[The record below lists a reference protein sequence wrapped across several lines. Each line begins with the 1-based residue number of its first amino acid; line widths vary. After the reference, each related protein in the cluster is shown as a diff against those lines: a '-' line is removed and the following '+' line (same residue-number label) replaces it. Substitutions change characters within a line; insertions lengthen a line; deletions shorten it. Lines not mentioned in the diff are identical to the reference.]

1 MASGNARTAR
11 GGQRVS
17 ELYIGKHF
25 DPHGMLGELYRH
37 KLSDLITHT
46 FICGGSGSGKTVMGK
61 AIIEE
66 AALKG
71 IPSII
76 VDLKGDLSSL
86 ALAFG
91 ELAAPAI
98 APWIE
103 VEDKSTLGRAAL
115 AEANSFRKRLW
126 DWGLAETN
134 VREFANLVAVE
145 IFTPRSEL
153 GRRVSIPLISSP
165 PPDINMLFEED
176 PDTASVMVTSM
187 AEALVRRVI
196 PTGQRDRETDFV
208 TALIEHAWRTGIDL
222 TGEAGLGQLV
232 SMILEPPFATIGV
245 LGIDDHIPEN
255 RRQKLAQAVNGQLV
269 GAAANWVRGEEM
281 SIDKLAGT
289 NRVDGKTQ
297 ISVINLSHI
306 PDFEDQSF
314 VVAQIAFAIN
324 AWMRKQ
330 GSAPGGNR
338 PRLLFFLDEIG
349 GGGGKTA
356 FYPTYPYIST
366 CKPALNIL
374 VKQGR
379 AFGVGC
385 ILATQNPGDIDY
397 KGLSNCA
404 TWIVGKLQT
413 KRDRDKV
420 REGLTDAEFSPSDLA
435 KKIARPKTG
444 EFMLMNKEGDV
455 HFIKERWLLTYHCT
469 LSPEQLRRYKAK
481 VLAPYEGSL
490 NTDIAFDDFEVT
502 ATSNEQEEILSL
514 WNDTKDAIGK
524 ACNLL
529 EKILNLDTASEKAR
543 LWISILRDPDGF
555 NRRLQDAQSQ
565 LAEYAKVA
573 SLPEDTITQE
583 PSGLMK
589 LLSEKK
595 SASQGPS
602 FNDSRAM
609 PSPSSAKPLGDS
621 VLVEDDGSVIYKGRK
636 FQLYRRYAGKSVTF
650 IEQNGE
656 LLFTIEGKVLS
667 KKYIL

>member
-1 MASGNARTAR
+1 MPGAPY
-11 GGQRVS
+11 
-17 ELYIGKHF
+17 L
-25 DPHGMLGELYRH
+25 H

-66 AALKG
+66 AALNEV
-71 IPSII
+71 PSII

-86 ALAFG
+86 ALVFG
-91 ELAAPAI
+91 ELAAPAV

-115 AEANSFRKRLW
+115 AEANTLRKRLW

-134 VREFANLVAVE
+134 VREFSNQVAVE

-165 PPDINMLFEED
+165 PPDINKLFDDD
-176 PDTASVMVTSM
+176 PDTASVMVTSI

-196 PTGQRDRETDFV
+196 PSGQRDRETDFV
-208 TALIEHAWRTGIDL
+208 TALIEHAWRTGVDL
-222 TGEAGLGQLV
+222 AGEAGLGQLV
-232 SMILEPPFATIGV
+232 SMILEPPFETIGV
-245 LGIDDHIPEN
+245 LSIGDHIPES

-281 SIDKLAGT
+281 SIDKLVGS

-306 PDFEDQSF
+306 TDFEDQSF

-356 FYPTYPYIST
+356 FYPTYPYTST

-435 KKIARPKTG
+435 KKLARPKTG
-444 EFMLMNKEGDV
+444 EFMLLNKEGDV

-481 VLAPYEGSL
+481 GLAPYEGAL
-490 NTDIAFDDFEVT
+490 NTDIFEEATKFD
-502 ATSNEQEEILSL
+502 EQEEVQSL
-514 WNDTKDAIGK
+514 WNDAKDTIGQ

-529 EKILNLDTASEKAR
+529 EKILNHEIDSEKAR
-543 LWISILRDPDGF
+543 LWLSILRDPDGF
-555 NRRLQDAQSQ
+555 NRRLMEAQRQ
-565 LAEYAKVA
+565 LAEYAEAVFPKSTKA
-573 SLPEDTITQE
+573 PE
-583 PSGLMK
+583 PSGLLT
-589 LLSEKK
+589 LLSEMK
-595 SASQGPS
+595 SASQSPS
-602 FNDSRAM
+602 FNDTRTVPRPASA
-609 PSPSSAKPLGDS
+609 PSAGDS
-621 VLVEDDGSVIYKGRK
+621 VLVEDDGSVTYKGRRYS
-636 FQLYRRYAGKSVTF
+636 LYRRYAGKSVTF
-650 IEQNGE
+650 FEEDGE
-656 LLFTIEGKVLS
+656 LKFAIEGKVLS
-667 KKYIL
+667 KTFRLV

>member
-1 MASGNARTAR
+1 M
-11 GGQRVS
+11 S
-17 ELYIGKHF
+17 ELYIGKHL
-25 DPHGMLGELYRH
+25 DPNGMPAELYRH

-91 ELAAPAI
+91 ELAAPAV

-115 AEANSFRKRLW
+115 AEANTFRKRLW

-134 VREFANLVAVE
+134 VREFSNQVAVE

-165 PPDINMLFEED
+165 PPDINKLFEED

-222 TGEAGLGQLV
+222 TGETGLGQLV
-232 SMILEPPFATIGV
+232 AMIQEPPFTTIGV
-245 LGIDDHIPEN
+245 LEIDEHITEN

-281 SIDKLAGT
+281 SIDKLVGA

-297 ISVINLSHI
+297 VSVINLSHI
-306 PDFEDQSF
+306 SDFEDQSF

-356 FYPTYPYIST
+356 FYPTYPYTST

-435 KKIARPKTG
+435 KKLARPKTG
-444 EFMLMNKEGDV
+444 EFMLLNKEGDV

-469 LSPEQLRRYKAK
+469 LSPDQLRRYKSK
-481 VLAPYEGSL
+481 GLAPYEGLL
-490 NTDIAFDDFEVT
+490 NTDIAFEHFEVT
-502 ATSNEQEEILSL
+502 SQPNEQEEIQSL
-514 WNDTKDAIGK
+514 WNDAKDAIGQ
-524 ACNLL
+524 ACSLL
-529 EKILNLDTASEKAR
+529 EKILDYDSTSEKAR
-543 LWISILRDPDGF
+543 LWVSILRDPDGF
-555 NRRLQDAQSQ
+555 NRRLQEAQRQ
-565 LAEYAKVA
+565 LALYADTA
-573 SLPEDTITQE
+573 SVPNGNKAQE
-583 PSGLMK
+583 SSGLMA
-589 LLSEKK
+589 LLSEKR
-595 SASQGPS
+595 STSQGAM
-602 FNDSRAM
+602 FNESRTISRAI
-609 PSPSSAKPLGDS
+609 PSTPPGDS
-621 VLVEDDGSVIYKGRK
+621 VLVEDDGSVTFKGRK
-636 FQLYRRYAGKSVTF
+636 FQLYRRYAGQSVAF
-650 IEQNGE
+650 IEADGE
-656 LLFTIEGKVLS
+656 LKFSIEGKVLS
-667 KKYIL
+667 KCFKL

>member
-1 MASGNARTAR
+1 M
-11 GGQRVS
+11 S
-17 ELYIGKHF
+17 ELYIGKHL
-25 DPHGMLGELYRH
+25 DPNGMPGEQYH
-37 KLSDLITHT
+37 HNLSDLITHT

-66 AALKG
+66 AGLKG
-71 IPSII
+71 VPSII

-86 ALAFG
+86 TLAFG
-91 ELAAPAI
+91 ELVAPAI

-103 VEDKSTLGRAAL
+103 VEDKSTLGRASL
-115 AEANSFRKRLW
+115 AEANTFRKRLW

-134 VREFANLVAVE
+134 VREFSNLVAVE

-153 GRRVSIPLISSP
+153 GRRVSIPLIPSP
-165 PPDINMLFEED
+165 PPDINKLFAED

-196 PTGQRDRETDFV
+196 PSGQRDRETDFI
-208 TALIEHAWRTGIDL
+208 TALIEHAWRNEVDL

-269 GAAANWVRGEEM
+269 GSAANWVRGEEM
-281 SIDKLAGT
+281 SIDKLVGA

-297 ISVINLSHI
+297 ISVISLAHI
-306 PDFEDQSF
+306 TDFEDQSF

-356 FYPTYPYIST
+356 FYPTYPYTST

-413 KRDRDKV
+413 KRDREKV

-435 KKIARPKTG
+435 KKLARPKTG
-444 EFMLMNKEGDV
+444 EFMLLNKEGDV

-469 LSPEQLRRYKAK
+469 MSPEQLRRYKAK
-481 VLAPYEGSL
+481 GLATYEGSL
-490 NTDIAFDDFEVT
+490 NTDIAIEEFEETVK
-502 ATSNEQEEILSL
+502 SDEQDEIQSL
-514 WNDTKDAIGK
+514 WNDAKDAIGQ

-529 EKILNLDTASEKAR
+529 AKILDYDNNSEKAL

-555 NRRLQDAQSQ
+555 NRRLQDAQRQ
-565 LAEYAKVA
+565 LAEYAEA
-573 SLPEDTITQE
+573 DPIPTSSTSQE
-583 PSGLMK
+583 PSKLMS

-595 SASQGPS
+595 NASQDSS
-602 FNDSRAM
+602 FNDTRAVKSLA
-609 PSPSSAKPLGDS
+609 PTPTPGDS
-621 VLVEDDGSVIYKGRK
+621 VLVGDDGSVTYKGRT
-636 FQLYRRYAGKSVTF
+636 FQLYRRYAGKSVAF
-650 IEQNGE
+650 IEEGGE
-656 LLFTIEGKVLS
+656 LRFSIEGKVLS
-667 KKYIL
+667 KSFKL

>member
-1 MASGNARTAR
+1 M
-11 GGQRVS
+11 S
-17 ELYIGKHF
+17 ELYIGKHL
-25 DPHGMLGELYRH
+25 DPNGMPGELYRH

-66 AALKG
+66 SALKG
-71 IPSII
+71 VPAII

-91 ELAAPAI
+91 ELTAPVI
-98 APWIE
+98 APWVE

-115 AEANSFRKRLW
+115 AEANTFRKRLW
-126 DWGLAETN
+126 DWGLAEAN
-134 VREFANLVAVE
+134 IRDFANQVAVE

-165 PPDINMLFEED
+165 PPDINELFDED

-208 TALIEHAWRTGIDL
+208 TALIEHAWRTGVDL
-222 TGEAGLGQLV
+222 TGEAGLGHLV

-281 SIDKLAGT
+281 SIDKLVGA

-297 ISVINLSHI
+297 ISMINLAHI
-306 PDFEDQSF
+306 TDFEDQSF
-314 VVAQIAFAIN
+314 VVAQVAFAIN

-356 FYPTYPYIST
+356 FYPTYPYTST

-397 KGLSNCA
+397 KGLSNCS

-420 REGLTDAEFSPSDLA
+420 REGLTDAEFSSSDLTR
-435 KKIARPKTG
+435 KLARPKTG
-444 EFMLMNKEGDV
+444 EFMMLNKEGDI

-481 VLAPYEGSL
+481 GLSPYEGSL
-490 NTDIAFDDFEVT
+490 TTGIAVPDFENAVP
-502 ATSNEQEEILSL
+502 SDEQEKIQSL
-514 WNDTKDAIGK
+514 WNDAKDAIGQ

-529 EKILNLDTASEKAR
+529 EKILEHDGSAEKAR
-543 LWISILRDPDGF
+543 VWISILRDPDGF
-555 NRRLQDAQSQ
+555 NRHLQEAQRQ
-565 LAEYAKVA
+565 LTESNNPSAATGRGKT
-573 SLPEDTITQE
+573 PE
-583 PSGLMK
+583 PSGLIS

-595 SASQGPS
+595 HAVHGTSFNTDQSQASQPTPAPS
-602 FNDSRAM
+602 
-609 PSPSSAKPLGDS
+609 GDS
-621 VLVEDDGSVIYKGRK
+621 VLVEDDGSVTYKGRK
-636 FQLYRRYAGKSVTF
+636 IQLYRRYVGKSVAF
-650 IEQNGE
+650 IEKDGE
-656 LLFTIEGKVLS
+656 LKFSIEGKVLS
-667 KKYIL
+667 KSYKL

>member
-1 MASGNARTAR
+1 MYD
-11 GGQRVS
+11 
-17 ELYIGKHF
+17 LYIGKYIG
-25 DPHGMLGELYRH
+25 PNGMTGEVYQH
-37 KLSDLITHT
+37 KLSNLITHT
-46 FICGGSGSGKTVMGK
+46 FICGGSGSGKTVIGK

-71 IPSII
+71 IPSIV

-86 ALAFG
+86 ALSFG
-91 ELAAPAI
+91 ELNASI
-98 APWIE
+98 VAPWVE
-103 VEDKSTLGRAAL
+103 VEDKSTLGRIAL
-115 AEANSFRKRLW
+115 AEANTFRKLLW
-126 DWGLAETN
+126 SWGLAESN
-134 VREFANLVAVE
+134 VREFSNQVAVE

-165 PPDINMLFEED
+165 PPDINKLFDED

-196 PTGQRDRETDFV
+196 PSGQRDRETDFV
-208 TALIEHAWRTGIDL
+208 TALIEHAWRNGIDL
-222 TGEAGLGQLV
+222 TGEAGLGQLI
-232 SMILEPPFATIGV
+232 SMILEPPFVTIGV

-255 RRQKLAQAVNGQLV
+255 RRQRLAQAVNGQLV

-281 SIDKLAGT
+281 SIDKLVGA

-297 ISVINLSHI
+297 ISVISLAHI
-306 PDFEDQSF
+306 TDFEDQSF

-356 FYPTYPYIST
+356 FYPTYPYTST
-366 CKPALNIL
+366 CKSALNIL

-413 KRDRDKV
+413 IRDRDKV

-435 KKIARPKTG
+435 KKLARPKTG
-444 EFMLMNKEGDV
+444 EFMLLNKEGDV

-481 VLAPYEGSL
+481 GLAPYEGTL
-490 NTDIAFDDFEVT
+490 NTNIDIEDFEET
-502 ATSNEQEEILSL
+502 NTSDLQEDIQSL
-514 WNDTKDAIGK
+514 WNDAKDAIGQ

-529 EKILNLDTASEKAR
+529 EKILDHDISSEKAR

-555 NRRLQDAQSQ
+555 NRRLQETQRQ
-565 LAEYAKVA
+565 LAEYAETTSNPKVNNDHA
-573 SLPEDTITQE
+573 HSP
-583 PSGLMK
+583 LMT

-595 SASQGPS
+595 RATQGSS
-602 FNDSRAM
+602 FNDTRPMSNPAVT
-609 PSPSSAKPLGDS
+609 PQQGDS
-621 VLVEDDGSVIYKGRK
+621 VLVEDDGSVTYKGRK
-636 FQLYRRYAGKSVTF
+636 FQLYRRYAGKSVVF
-650 IEQNGE
+650 IKQDDE
-656 LLFTIEGKVLS
+656 LKFSIEGKVLS
-667 KKYIL
+667 KSFKL

>member
-1 MASGNARTAR
+1 M
-11 GGQRVS
+11 S
-17 ELYIGKHF
+17 ELYIGKYL
-25 DPHGMLGELYRH
+25 DPNGMPGELYRH

-71 IPSII
+71 VPSII

-86 ALAFG
+86 ALVFG
-91 ELAAPAI
+91 ELAAPAV
-98 APWIE
+98 APWVE

-115 AEANSFRKRLW
+115 AEANTFRKRLW

-134 VREFANLVAVE
+134 VREFSNQVAVE

-165 PPDINMLFEED
+165 PPDINKLFDED

-196 PTGQRDRETDFV
+196 PSGQRDRETDFV
-208 TALIEHAWRTGIDL
+208 TALIEHAWRTGVDL
-222 TGEAGLGQLV
+222 TDEAGLGQLV

-281 SIDKLAGT
+281 SIDKLVGA

-297 ISVINLSHI
+297 ISVVSLAHI
-306 PDFEDQSF
+306 TDFEDQSF

-356 FYPTYPYIST
+356 FYPTYPYTST

-444 EFMLMNKEGDV
+444 EFMLLNKEGDV

-469 LSPEQLRRYKAK
+469 MSPEQLRRYKGK
-481 VLAPYEGSL
+481 GLAPYEGSL
-490 NTDIAFDDFEVT
+490 NTDIVFEGLEEIIK
-502 ATSNEQEEILSL
+502 SDEQEETQSL
-514 WNDTKDAIGK
+514 WNDAKDAIGQ

-529 EKILNLDTASEKAR
+529 EKILEYDINSEKAR

-555 NRRLQDAQSQ
+555 NRHLQDAQRQ
-565 LAEYAKVA
+565 LAEYATAAPSPNA
-573 SLPEDTITQE
+573 SKSQE
-583 PSGLMK
+583 PSGLIT

-595 SASQGPS
+595 SANQGPLFS
-602 FNDSRAM
+602 HIREVTIPVSTLP
-609 PSPSSAKPLGDS
+609 PSDS
-621 VLVEDDGSVIYKGRK
+621 VLVEDDGSVTYKGRR
-636 FQLYRRYAGKSVTF
+636 FQLYRRYAGKAVAF
-650 IEQNGE
+650 IEENGQ
-656 LLFTIEGKVLS
+656 LKFSVEGKVLS
-667 KKYIL
+667 KSFNL

>member
-1 MASGNARTAR
+1 
-11 GGQRVS
+11 VS
-17 ELYIGKHF
+17 ELYIGKHL
-25 DPHGMLGELYRH
+25 DPNGMPGELYRQ

-66 AALKG
+66 AALNG
-71 IPSII
+71 VPSII

-91 ELAAPAI
+91 ELAAPVV
-98 APWIE
+98 APWVE
-103 VEDKSTLGRAAL
+103 TEDKSTLGRAAL
-115 AEANSFRKRLW
+115 AEANTFRKRLW

-134 VREFANLVAVE
+134 VREFSNQVAVE

-165 PPDINMLFEED
+165 PPDINKLFDED

-196 PTGQRDRETDFV
+196 PSGQRDRETDFV
-208 TALIEHAWRTGIDL
+208 TALIEHAWRTGGDL

-281 SIDKLAGT
+281 SIDKLVGA

-297 ISVINLSHI
+297 ISVISLAHI
-306 PDFEDQSF
+306 TDFEDQSF

-356 FYPTYPYIST
+356 FYPTYPYTST

-435 KKIARPKTG
+435 KKLARPKTG
-444 EFMLMNKEGDV
+444 EFMLLSKEGDV

-469 LSPEQLRRYKAK
+469 MSPEQLRRYKAK
-481 VLAPYEGSL
+481 GLAPYEGSL
-490 NTDIAFDDFEVT
+490 NTDIAFEDFEET
-502 ATSNEQEEILSL
+502 IKFDGQEEIQSL
-514 WNDTKDAIGK
+514 WNDAKDAIGR
-524 ACNLL
+524 ACNVL
-529 EKILNLDTASEKAR
+529 EKILEQDNDAEKAR
-543 LWISILRDPDGF
+543 VWISILRDLDSF
-555 NRRLQDAQSQ
+555 NQRLQEARKQSKNCSDATLIVDRDISSESRK
-565 LAEYAKVA
+565 LF
-573 SLPEDTITQE
+573 S
-583 PSGLMK
+583 
-589 LLSEKK
+589 LLSDRQNIIYGISCNDDQKK
-595 SASQGPS
+595 LNEFILTP
-602 FNDSRAM
+602 NN
-609 PSPSSAKPLGDS
+609 SS
-621 VLVEDDGSVIYKGRK
+621 VVEDDGSVNYKGRK
-636 FQLYRRYAGKSVTF
+636 FHLYRRYAGKPIAF
-650 IEQNGE
+650 IEEDG
-656 LLFTIEGKVLS
+656 LLRFSIEGKILS
-667 KKYIL
+667 KSYKL

>member
-1 MASGNARTAR
+1 M
-11 GGQRVS
+11 S
-17 ELYIGKHF
+17 ELYLGKCL
-25 DPHGMLGELYRH
+25 DPNGMPSELYRH
-37 KLSDLITHT
+37 KMSDLITHT

-61 AIIEE
+61 AIVEE
-66 AALKG
+66 SALKG
-71 IPSII
+71 VPSII

-91 ELAAPAI
+91 ELDAQAV

-103 VEDKSTLGRAAL
+103 VEDKTTLGRAAL
-115 AEANSFRKRLW
+115 AEANTFRKRLW
-126 DWGLAETN
+126 DWGLSEAN
-134 VREFANLVAVE
+134 VREFSSRVAVE

-165 PPDINMLFEED
+165 PPDINKLFDED

-208 TALIEHAWRTGIDL
+208 TALIEYAWRSGVDL

-245 LGIDDHIPEN
+245 LGIDDHIPES

-281 SIDKLAGT
+281 SIDKLVGA
-289 NRVDGKTQ
+289 NRVDSKTQ

-306 PDFEDQSF
+306 TDFEDQSF
-314 VVAQIAFAIN
+314 VVAQVAFAIN

-330 GSAPGGNR
+330 GNAPGGNR

-356 FYPTYPYIST
+356 FYPTYPYTST

-435 KKIARPKTG
+435 KKLARPKTG
-444 EFMLMNKEGDV
+444 EFMLLNKEGDV

-481 VLAPYEGSL
+481 GLAPYEGSL
-490 NTDIAFDDFEVT
+490 NTDIAVPNFDDATQSDEREEV
-502 ATSNEQEEILSL
+502 QSL
-514 WNDTKDAIGK
+514 WNDAKDAIGQ

-529 EKILNLDTASEKAR
+529 EKILEYDGSAEKAR
-543 LWISILRDPDGF
+543 IWISILRDPDGM
-555 NRRLQDAQSQ
+555 NRRLQEAQRQ
-565 LAEYAKVA
+565 LAEHAESA
-573 SLPEDTITQE
+573 STTGRDKAPK
-583 PSGLMK
+583 PSGLIS

-595 SASQGPS
+595 HSSHGTS
-602 FNDSRAM
+602 FNESRTLSSA
-609 PSPSSAKPLGDS
+609 PSSPPLGDS
-621 VLVEDDGSVIYKGRK
+621 VLVEDDGSVTYKGRK
-636 FQLYRRYAGKSVTF
+636 FQLYRRYAGKSVAF
-650 IEQNGE
+650 IEENGE
-656 LLFTIEGKVLS
+656 LKFSIEGKVLS
-667 KKYIL
+667 KSFKL

>member
-1 MASGNARTAR
+1 MPLKQVKIMTD
-11 GGQRVS
+11 
-17 ELYIGKHF
+17 LYIGKHL
-25 DPHGMLGELYRH
+25 DSNGMPGELYRH

-61 AIIEE
+61 AVIEE

-71 IPSII
+71 VPSII

-91 ELAAPAI
+91 ELAAPAV
-98 APWIE
+98 APWVE

-115 AEANSFRKRLW
+115 AEANTFRKRLW

-134 VREFANLVAVE
+134 VREFSNEVAVE

-165 PPDINMLFEED
+165 PPDIIKLFDED
-176 PDTASVMVTSM
+176 PDTASVMVTGM

-196 PTGQRDRETDFV
+196 PSGQRDRETDFV
-208 TALIEHAWRTGIDL
+208 TALIEHAWRAGIDL

-232 SMILEPPFATIGV
+232 SMILEPPFTTIGV
-245 LGIDDHIPEN
+245 LEIGEHIPEN
-255 RRQKLAQAVNGQLV
+255 RRLKLAQAVNGQLV

-281 SIDKLAGT
+281 NIDKLVGA

-306 PDFEDQSF
+306 TDFEDQSF
-314 VVAQIAFAIN
+314 VVAQVAFAIN

-356 FYPTYPYIST
+356 FYPTYPYTST

-435 KKIARPKTG
+435 KKLARPKTG
-444 EFMLMNKEGDV
+444 EFMLLNKEGDV

-469 LSPEQLRRYKAK
+469 LSPEQLRRYKVK
-481 VLAPYEGSL
+481 GLASYEGSL
-490 NTDIAFDDFEVT
+490 NTDIAVPDFED
-502 ATSNEQEEILSL
+502 AFQSDEQEEIQAL
-514 WNDTKDAIGK
+514 WNDAKDAIGQ

-529 EKILNLDTASEKAR
+529 EKILQRDSGSEKAR
-543 LWISILRDPDGF
+543 VWISVLRDPDEL
-555 NRRLQDAQSQ
+555 NRHLQEALRQ
-565 LAEYAKVA
+565 LAESNYTSSTTGRDKV
-573 SLPEDTITQE
+573 PEH
-583 PSGLMK
+583 SRLMS

-595 SASQGPS
+595 NASQGSSICDVRPQS
-602 FNDSRAM
+602 SQSA
-609 PSPSSAKPLGDS
+609 SPPPGDS
-621 VLVEDDGSVIYKGRK
+621 VLVEDDGSVMYKGRK
-636 FQLYRRYAGKSVTF
+636 FQLYRRYAGKSVAF
-650 IEQNGE
+650 IEEDGE
-656 LLFTIEGKVLS
+656 LKFSIEGKVLS
-667 KKYIL
+667 KSFSL

>member
-1 MASGNARTAR
+1 MSK
-11 GGQRVS
+11 Q
-17 ELYIGKHF
+17 LYLGKHL
-25 DPHGMLGELYRH
+25 DPNGMLGELYLH

-66 AALKG
+66 AALCG
-71 IPSII
+71 VPSII

-86 ALAFG
+86 VLAFG
-91 ELAAPAI
+91 ELTAQFL

-103 VEDKSTLGRAAL
+103 VEERSTLGRAAL
-115 AEANSFRKRLW
+115 AEANIFRKRLW
-126 DWGLAETN
+126 DWGLAEAN
-134 VREFANLVAVE
+134 VREFSNKVAVE

-165 PPDINMLFEED
+165 PSDINKLFEED
-176 PDTASVMVTSM
+176 PDTASVMVSSM

-196 PTGQRDRETDFV
+196 PSGQRDRETDYV
-208 TALIEHAWRTGIDL
+208 TALIEHAWRKGIDL
-222 TGEAGLGQLV
+222 TGEAGLGHLV
-232 SMILEPPFATIGV
+232 SMILNPPFSTIGV
-245 LGIDDHIPEN
+245 LSIDDHIPEN

-281 SIDKLAGT
+281 SIDKLVGT
-289 NRVDGKTQ
+289 NRLDEKNQ
-297 ISVINLSHI
+297 ISIINLSHI
-306 PDFEDQSF
+306 TDFEDQGF

-324 AWMRKQ
+324 TWMRQQ

-356 FYPTYPYIST
+356 FYPAYPYTST

-420 REGLTDAEFSPSDLA
+420 REGLTDAEFSPSDLTRKLA
-435 KKIARPKTG
+435 KPKTG
-444 EFMLMNKEGDV
+444 EFMLLNKEGDV

-469 LSPEQLRRYKAK
+469 MGPAQLRHYKEK
-481 VLAPYEGSL
+481 GITPYKGVLDT
-490 NTDIAFDDFEVT
+490 NIAYSSFDDSPLT
-502 ATSNEQEEILSL
+502 DEQEEIPSY
-514 WNDTKDAIGK
+514 WNNALEALGQACHYLGK
-524 ACNLL
+524 IL
-529 EKILNLDTASEKAR
+529 EKNPNNEKAR
-543 LWISILRDPDGF
+543 IWISILHDLDGTQ
-555 NRRLQDAQSQ
+555 RRLAEAQKYQ
-565 LAEYAKVA
+565 QIIFLENA
-573 SLPEDTITQE
+573 SRKSSDK
-583 PSGLMK
+583 PSGLFS
-589 LLSEKK
+589 LLSEPKTQ
-595 SASQGPS
+595 SQNVGEVGTLSFSSMKHNIPS
-602 FNDSRAM
+602 NDSVFV
-609 PSPSSAKPLGDS
+609 D
-621 VLVEDDGSVIYKGRK
+621 DDGSVTYKCRR
-636 FQLYRRYAGKSVTF
+636 FQLYRRYAGKAVTF
-650 IEQNGE
+650 IEENGE
-656 LLFTIEGKVLS
+656 LKFSIEGKVLS
-667 KKYIL
+667 KSYRL

>member
-1 MASGNARTAR
+1 M
-11 GGQRVS
+11 S
-17 ELYIGKHF
+17 ELYIGKHL
-25 DPHGMLGELYRH
+25 DPNGMPGELYRH

-66 AALKG
+66 SALKRV
-71 IPSII
+71 PSII

-91 ELAAPAI
+91 ELTAPAV
-98 APWIE
+98 APWVE

-115 AEANSFRKRLW
+115 AGANTFRKRLW

-134 VREFANLVAVE
+134 VREFANQVAVE
-145 IFTPRSEL
+145 IYTPRSEL
-153 GRRVSIPLISSP
+153 GRRISIPLISSP
-165 PPDINMLFEED
+165 PPDINKLFDED

-196 PTGQRDRETDFV
+196 PSGQRDRETDFV
-208 TALIEHAWRTGIDL
+208 TALIEHAWRTGVDL
-222 TGEAGLGQLV
+222 TGETGLGQLV

-269 GAAANWVRGEEM
+269 GTTANWVRGEEM
-281 SIDKLAGT
+281 NIDKLVGA

-297 ISVINLSHI
+297 ISVISLAHI
-306 PDFEDQSF
+306 SDFEDQSF
-314 VVAQIAFAIN
+314 VVAQIAFGIN

-356 FYPTYPYIST
+356 FYPTYPYTST

-435 KKIARPKTG
+435 KKLARPKTG

-469 LSPEQLRRYKAK
+469 MSPEQLRRYKTK
-481 VLAPYEGSL
+481 GLAPYEGSL
-490 NTDIAFDDFEVT
+490 NTDITFEDFE
-502 ATSNEQEEILSL
+502 ANIKSDEQEEIQSL
-514 WNDTKDAIGK
+514 WNDAKDAVGR

-529 EKILNLDTASEKAR
+529 EKILDHDINSEKAR
-543 LWISILRDPDGF
+543 LWISILRDPDGI
-555 NRRLQDAQSQ
+555 NRRLQEAQRQ
-565 LAEYAKVA
+565 LAEYAETTSNSKVNNDHA
-573 SLPEDTITQE
+573 HSP
-583 PSGLMK
+583 LMT

-595 SASQGPS
+595 RATQGPS
-602 FNDSRAM
+602 FNDTRPMSNPAVT
-609 PSPSSAKPLGDS
+609 PQQGDS
-621 VLVEDDGSVIYKGRK
+621 VLVEDDGSVTYKGRK
-636 FQLYRRYAGKSVTF
+636 FQLYRRYAGKSVVF
-650 IEQNGE
+650 IKQDDE
-656 LLFTIEGKVLS
+656 LKFSIEGKVLS
-667 KKYIL
+667 KSFKL

>member
-1 MASGNARTAR
+1 M
-11 GGQRVS
+11 S
-17 ELYIGKHF
+17 ELYIGKHL
-25 DPHGMLGELYRH
+25 DPNGIPGELYRH
-37 KLSDLITHT
+37 KLTDLITHT

-71 IPSII
+71 VPSII

-91 ELAAPAI
+91 ELTAPVV
-98 APWIE
+98 APWVE

-115 AEANSFRKRLW
+115 AEANTFRKRLW

-134 VREFANLVAVE
+134 VREFSNQVAVE

-153 GRRVSIPLISSP
+153 GRRVSIPLISFP
-165 PPDINMLFEED
+165 PPDINELIEED

-187 AEALVRRVI
+187 AEALVRRVM

-208 TALIEHAWRTGIDL
+208 TALIEHAWRTGVDL
-222 TGEAGLGQLV
+222 TGEAGLGHLV
-232 SMILEPPFATIGV
+232 SMILEPPFTTIGV
-245 LGIDDHIPEN
+245 LGIGDHIPEN

-281 SIDKLAGT
+281 SIDKLVGT
-289 NRVDGKTQ
+289 NRIDGKTQ
-297 ISVINLSHI
+297 ISVINLAHI
-306 PDFEDQSF
+306 TDFEDQSF
-314 VVAQIAFAIN
+314 VVAQVAFAIN

-356 FYPTYPYIST
+356 FYPTYPYTST

-397 KGLSNCA
+397 KGLSNCS

-413 KRDRDKV
+413 KRDREKV

-435 KKIARPKTG
+435 KKLARPKTG
-444 EFMLMNKEGDV
+444 EFMLLNKEGDV
-455 HFIKERWLLTYHCT
+455 YFIKERWLLTYHCT
-469 LSPEQLRRYKAK
+469 LSPEKLRRYKAK
-481 VLAPYEGSL
+481 GLAPYAGSL
-490 NTDIAFDDFEVT
+490 KTDISVADFEEDVQ
-502 ATSNEQEEILSL
+502 SGEQEAIRSL
-514 WNDTKDAIGK
+514 WNDAKDAVGQACSLLAKILEHDSSDGK
-524 ACNLL
+524 AR
-529 EKILNLDTASEKAR
+529 E
-543 LWISILRDPDGF
+543 WISLLRDPDGF
-555 NRRLQDAQSQ
+555 NRRLQEAQRQ
-565 LAEYAKVA
+565 LAESKNALATTGGGKT
-573 SLPEDTITQE
+573 PE
-583 PSGLMK
+583 PSGLMS

-595 SASQGPS
+595 QAVQGTSFSTDQPQASQPTPAPS
-602 FNDSRAM
+602 
-609 PSPSSAKPLGDS
+609 GDS
-621 VLVEDDGSVIYKGRK
+621 VLVEDDGSVTYKGRK
-636 FQLYRRYAGKSVTF
+636 FQLYRRYVGKSVAF
-650 IEQNGE
+650 IEKDGE
-656 LLFTIEGKVLS
+656 LKFSIEGKVLS
-667 KKYIL
+667 KSYKL

>member
-1 MASGNARTAR
+1 MSD
-11 GGQRVS
+11 
-17 ELYIGKHF
+17 LYIGKYL
-25 DPHGMLGELYRH
+25 DPNGMPGELYHH

-71 IPSII
+71 VPSII

-86 ALAFG
+86 ALSFG
-91 ELAAPAI
+91 ELSAPAV

-115 AEANSFRKRLW
+115 AEANTFRKRLW

-134 VREFANLVAVE
+134 VRDFSNHVAVE

-165 PPDINMLFEED
+165 PPDINKLFDED

-196 PTGQRDRETDFV
+196 PSGQRDRETDFV
-208 TALIEHAWRTGIDL
+208 TALIEQAWRTGIDL

-232 SMILEPPFATIGV
+232 SLILEPPFATIGV
-245 LGIDDHIPEN
+245 LGIDDHISES

-281 SIDKLAGT
+281 SIDKLVGS
-289 NRVDGKTQ
+289 NRIDSKTQ
-297 ISVINLSHI
+297 ISIINLSHI
-306 PDFEDQSF
+306 TDFEDQSF

-356 FYPTYPYIST
+356 FYPTYPYTST

-420 REGLTDAEFSPSDLA
+420 REGLTDAEFSPSDLT
-435 KKIARPKTG
+435 KKLARPKTG
-444 EFMLMNKEGDV
+444 EFMLLNKEGDI

-481 VLAPYEGSL
+481 GLSLYEGSL
-490 NTDIAFDDFEVT
+490 NTDIACEDFEGT
-502 ATSNEQEEILSL
+502 TKSDEKEDIQSF
-514 WNDTKDAIGK
+514 WNDAKDAIGQ

-529 EKILNLDTASEKAR
+529 EKIIEHDIDSEKAR

-555 NRRLQDAQSQ
+555 NRRLQEVQRLLTEYVRIASQ
-565 LAEYAKVA
+565 PKSDNSQHSS
-573 SLPEDTITQE
+573 SLLT
-583 PSGLMK
+583 
-589 LLSEKK
+589 LLSETK
-595 SASQGPS
+595 STNPS
-602 FNDSRAM
+602 GSLNNIKTE
-609 PSPSSAKPLGDS
+609 PSPSAQSLGDS
-621 VLVEDDGSVIYKGRK
+621 VLVEDDGSVTYKGRK
-636 FQLYRRYAGKSVTF
+636 FQLYRRYAGKFVAF
-650 IEQNGE
+650 IEEDYE
-656 LLFTIEGKVLS
+656 LKFSIEGKVLS
-667 KKYIL
+667 KSFKL

>member
-1 MASGNARTAR
+1 MN
-11 GGQRVS
+11 
-17 ELYIGKHF
+17 ELYIGKRL
-25 DPHGMLGELYRH
+25 DPNGMPGAPYLH

-66 AALKG
+66 AALNEV
-71 IPSII
+71 PSII

-86 ALAFG
+86 ALVFG
-91 ELAAPAI
+91 ELAAPAV

-115 AEANSFRKRLW
+115 AEANTLRKRLW

-134 VREFANLVAVE
+134 VREFSNQVAVE

-165 PPDINMLFEED
+165 PPDINKLFDDD
-176 PDTASVMVTSM
+176 PDTASVMVTSI

-196 PTGQRDRETDFV
+196 PSGQRDRETDFV
-208 TALIEHAWRTGIDL
+208 TALIEHAWRTGVDL
-222 TGEAGLGQLV
+222 AGEAGLGQLV
-232 SMILEPPFATIGV
+232 SMILEPPFETIGV
-245 LGIDDHIPEN
+245 LSIGDHIPES

-281 SIDKLAGT
+281 SIDKLVGS

-306 PDFEDQSF
+306 TDFEDQSF

-356 FYPTYPYIST
+356 FYPTYPYTST

-435 KKIARPKTG
+435 KKLARPKTG
-444 EFMLMNKEGDV
+444 EFMLLNKEGDV

-481 VLAPYEGSL
+481 GLAPYEGAL
-490 NTDIAFDDFEVT
+490 NTDIFEEATKFD
-502 ATSNEQEEILSL
+502 EQEEVQSL
-514 WNDTKDAIGK
+514 WNDAKDTIGQ

-529 EKILNLDTASEKAR
+529 EKILNHEIDSEKAR
-543 LWISILRDPDGF
+543 LWLSILRDPDGF
-555 NRRLQDAQSQ
+555 NRRLMEAQRQ
-565 LAEYAKVA
+565 LAEYAEAVFPKSTKA
-573 SLPEDTITQE
+573 PE
-583 PSGLMK
+583 PSGLLT
-589 LLSEKK
+589 LLSEMK
-595 SASQGPS
+595 SASQSPS
-602 FNDSRAM
+602 FNDTRTVPRPASA
-609 PSPSSAKPLGDS
+609 PSAGDS
-621 VLVEDDGSVIYKGRK
+621 VLVEDDGSVTYKGRRYS
-636 FQLYRRYAGKSVTF
+636 LYRRYAGKSVTF
-650 IEQNGE
+650 FEEDGE
-656 LLFTIEGKVLS
+656 LKFAIEGKVLS
-667 KKYIL
+667 KTFRLV

>member
-1 MASGNARTAR
+1 MYD
-11 GGQRVS
+11 
-17 ELYIGKHF
+17 LYIGKYIG
-25 DPHGMLGELYRH
+25 PNGMTGEVYQH
-37 KLSDLITHT
+37 KLSNLITHT
-46 FICGGSGSGKTVMGK
+46 FICGGSGSGKTVIGK

-71 IPSII
+71 IPSIV

-86 ALAFG
+86 ALSFG
-91 ELAAPAI
+91 ELNASI
-98 APWIE
+98 VAPWVE
-103 VEDKSTLGRAAL
+103 VEDKSTLGRIAL
-115 AEANSFRKRLW
+115 AEANTFRKLLW
-126 DWGLAETN
+126 SWGLAESN
-134 VREFANLVAVE
+134 VREFSNQVAVE

-165 PPDINMLFEED
+165 PPDINKLFDED

-196 PTGQRDRETDFV
+196 PSGQRDRETDFV
-208 TALIEHAWRTGIDL
+208 TALIEHAWRNGIDL
-222 TGEAGLGQLV
+222 TGEAGLGQLI
-232 SMILEPPFATIGV
+232 SMILEPPFVTIGV

-255 RRQKLAQAVNGQLV
+255 RRQRLAQAVNGQLV

-281 SIDKLAGT
+281 SIDKLVGA

-297 ISVINLSHI
+297 ISVISLAHI
-306 PDFEDQSF
+306 TDFEDQSF

-356 FYPTYPYIST
+356 FYPTYPYTST

-413 KRDRDKV
+413 IRDREKV

-435 KKIARPKTG
+435 KKLARPKTG
-444 EFMLMNKEGDV
+444 EFMLLNKEGDV

-481 VLAPYEGSL
+481 GLAPYEGTL
-490 NTDIAFDDFEVT
+490 NTNIDIEDFEET
-502 ATSNEQEEILSL
+502 NTSDLQEDIQSL
-514 WNDTKDAIGK
+514 WNDAKDAIGQ

-529 EKILNLDTASEKAR
+529 EKILDHDISSEKAR

-555 NRRLQDAQSQ
+555 NRRLQETQRQ
-565 LAEYAKVA
+565 LAEYAETTSNPKVNNDHA
-573 SLPEDTITQE
+573 HSP
-583 PSGLMK
+583 LMT

-595 SASQGPS
+595 RATQGSS
-602 FNDSRAM
+602 FNDTRPMSNPAVT
-609 PSPSSAKPLGDS
+609 PQQGDS
-621 VLVEDDGSVIYKGRK
+621 VLVEDDGSVTYKGRK
-636 FQLYRRYAGKSVTF
+636 FQLYRRYAGKSVVF
-650 IEQNGE
+650 IKQDDE
-656 LLFTIEGKVLS
+656 LKFSIEGKVLS
-667 KKYIL
+667 KSFKL

>member
-1 MASGNARTAR
+1 
-11 GGQRVS
+11 VS
-17 ELYIGKHF
+17 ELYIGKHL
-25 DPHGMLGELYRH
+25 DPNGMPSDLYRH

-71 IPSII
+71 VPSII

-91 ELAAPAI
+91 ELTTPAV
-98 APWIE
+98 APWVE

-115 AEANSFRKRLW
+115 AEANTFRKRLW

-134 VREFANLVAVE
+134 VREFSDQVAVE

-153 GRRVSIPLISSP
+153 GRRVSIPLISYP
-165 PPDINMLFEED
+165 PPDINKLFDED
-176 PDTASVMVTSM
+176 PDTALVMVTSI

-208 TALIEHAWRTGIDL
+208 TAIIEHAWRTGVDL

-232 SMILEPPFATIGV
+232 SMILEPPFAKIGV
-245 LGIDDHIPEN
+245 LGVDEHIPEK

-281 SIDKLAGT
+281 SIDKLVGA

-297 ISVINLSHI
+297 ISVISLSHI
-306 PDFEDQSF
+306 TDFEDQSF
-314 VVAQIAFAIN
+314 VVAQLAFAIN

-356 FYPTYPYIST
+356 FYPTYPYTST

-420 REGLTDAEFSPSDLA
+420 REGLTDAEFSPSDLT
-435 KKIARPKTG
+435 KKLARPKTG
-444 EFMLMNKEGDV
+444 EFMLLNKEGDV

-469 LSPEQLRRYKAK
+469 LSPEQLRRYKMK
-481 VLAPYEGSL
+481 GLAPYEGSL
-490 NTDIAFDDFEVT
+490 NTDITFEE
-502 ATSNEQEEILSL
+502 TSKSDEQEEIQSL
-514 WNDTKDAIGK
+514 WNDAKDAIGQ

-529 EKILNLDTASEKAR
+529 EKILDHDIDSEKAR
-543 LWISILRDPDGF
+543 LWVSLLRDPDGF
-555 NRRLQDAQSQ
+555 NRRLQEAQRQ
-565 LAEYAKVA
+565 LAEYDEAA
-573 SLPEDTITQE
+573 SLTTSNKGQE
-583 PSGLMK
+583 SSGLMT
-589 LLSEKK
+589 LLSEKR
-595 SASQGPS
+595 STSQGPS
-602 FNDSRAM
+602 FNDTRTV
-609 PSPSSAKPLGDS
+609 PSPASTPSLGDS
-621 VLVEDDGSVIYKGRK
+621 VFVEDDGSVTYKGRK
-636 FQLYRRYAGKSVTF
+636 FQLYRRYAGKSVAF
-650 IEQNGE
+650 IEDDGE
-656 LLFTIEGKVLS
+656 LKFSIESKVLS
-667 KKYIL
+667 KSFKL

>member
-1 MASGNARTAR
+1 
-11 GGQRVS
+11 VS
-17 ELYIGKHF
+17 ELYIGKYL
-25 DPHGMLGELYRH
+25 DPNGMPGELYRH

-66 AALKG
+66 SALKG
-71 IPSII
+71 VPSII
-76 VDLKGDLSSL
+76 IDLKGDLSSL

-91 ELAAPAI
+91 ELAAPAV
-98 APWIE
+98 APWVE
-103 VEDKSTLGRAAL
+103 VEDKSKLGRAAL
-115 AEANSFRKRLW
+115 AEANTFRKRLW
-126 DWGLAETN
+126 DWGLAEAN
-134 VREFANLVAVE
+134 VREFANQVAVE

-153 GRRVSIPLISSP
+153 GRRVAIPLISFP
-165 PPDINMLFEED
+165 PPDIDKLFDED

-208 TALIEHAWRTGIDL
+208 TALIEHAWRTGVDL
-222 TGEAGLGQLV
+222 TGKTGLGQLV
-232 SMILEPPFATIGV
+232 SMILEPPFVTIGV
-245 LGIDDHIPEN
+245 LGIDDHIPET

-281 SIDKLAGT
+281 SIEKLVGA

-297 ISVINLSHI
+297 ISIINLSHI
-306 PDFEDQSF
+306 TDFEDQSF
-314 VVAQIAFAIN
+314 VVAQVAFAIN

-356 FYPTYPYIST
+356 FYPTYPYTST

-385 ILATQNPGDIDY
+385 ILASQNPGDIDY

-435 KKIARPKTG
+435 KKLVRPRTG
-444 EFMLMNKEGDV
+444 EFMLLNKEGDV

-481 VLAPYEGSL
+481 GLASYEGSL
-490 NTDIAFDDFEVT
+490 NTDIAVPDFGD
-502 ATSNEQEEILSL
+502 ATLSDEKEEIQSL
-514 WNDTKDAIGK
+514 WNDAKDAIGQ

-529 EKILNLDTASEKAR
+529 EKILEHDVSAEKAR
-543 LWISILRDPDGF
+543 VWISILRDPDGV
-555 NRRLQDAQSQ
+555 NRRLQEAHTQ
-565 LAEYAKVA
+565 LAESGNTSSAPGSGRA
-573 SLPEDTITQE
+573 TE
-583 PSGLMK
+583 PGGLIS
-589 LLSEKK
+589 LLSERKQPNLGT
-595 SASQGPS
+595 SISDAQTQSNQSNSTP
-602 FNDSRAM
+602 
-609 PSPSSAKPLGDS
+609 PGDS
-621 VLVEDDGSVIYKGRK
+621 VFVEDDGSVTYKGRK
-636 FQLYRRYAGKSVTF
+636 FQLYRRYAGKSVAF
-650 IEQNGE
+650 IEENGE
-656 LLFTIEGKVLS
+656 LKFSIEGKVLS
-667 KKYIL
+667 KSYKL

>member
-1 MASGNARTAR
+1 M
-11 GGQRVS
+11 S
-17 ELYIGKHF
+17 ELYIGKHL
-25 DPHGMLGELYRH
+25 DPNGMPGELYRH

-71 IPSII
+71 VPSII

-91 ELAAPAI
+91 ELVAPAV
-98 APWIE
+98 APWVE

-115 AEANSFRKRLW
+115 AEANTFRKRLW

-134 VREFANLVAVE
+134 VREFANQVAVE

-165 PPDINMLFEED
+165 PPDINKLFDED

-196 PTGQRDRETDFV
+196 PSGQRDRETDFV
-208 TALIEHAWRTGIDL
+208 TALIEHAWRMGVDL

-232 SMILEPPFATIGV
+232 SMILEPPFDTIGV
-245 LGIDDHIPEN
+245 LGINDHIPEN

-281 SIDKLAGT
+281 SIDKLVGA

-297 ISVINLSHI
+297 ISVISLAHI
-306 PDFEDQSF
+306 TDFEDQSF
-314 VVAQIAFAIN
+314 VVAQMAFAIN

-356 FYPTYPYIST
+356 FYPTYPYTST

-413 KRDRDKV
+413 NRDREKI
-420 REGLTDAEFSPSDLA
+420 REGLNDAEFSPSDLA
-435 KKIARPKTG
+435 KKLARPKTG
-444 EFMLMNKEGDV
+444 EFMLLNKEGNV

-481 VLAPYEGSL
+481 GLAPYEGSL
-490 NTDIAFDDFEVT
+490 NTDIAFED
-502 ATSNEQEEILSL
+502 EEITKSEQMEDIQSL
-514 WNDTKDAIGK
+514 WNDAKDAIGQ

-529 EKILNLDTASEKAR
+529 EKILDHDINSEKAR
-543 LWISILRDPDGF
+543 FWISILRDPDGF
-555 NRRLQDAQSQ
+555 NRRLQESKKQ
-565 LAEYAKVA
+565 LAEYVEAA
-573 SLPEDTITQE
+573 SFHRNNTGQE
-583 PSGLMK
+583 SSVLMT

-595 SASQGPS
+595 SLSQGQS
-602 FNDSRAM
+602 FNDTRMVSI
-609 PSPSSAKPLGDS
+609 PTSAQQRQGDS
-621 VLVEDDGSVIYKGRK
+621 VLVEDDGSVTYKGRK
-636 FQLYRRYAGKSVTF
+636 FSLYRRYAGKSVTF
-650 IEQNGE
+650 LEDSGE
-656 LLFTIEGKVLS
+656 LHFVIEGKVLS
-667 KKYIL
+667 KTFRLT

>member
-1 MASGNARTAR
+1 
-11 GGQRVS
+11 VS
-17 ELYIGKHF
+17 ELYIGKHL
-25 DPHGMLGELYRH
+25 DPNGMPGELYRH

-71 IPSII
+71 VPSII

-91 ELAAPAI
+91 ELAASAV
-98 APWIE
+98 APWVE
-103 VEDKSTLGRAAL
+103 VEDRSTLGRAAL
-115 AEANSFRKRLW
+115 AEANTFRKRLW

-134 VREFANLVAVE
+134 VREFSNQVAVE

-165 PPDINMLFEED
+165 PPDINKLFEED

-196 PTGQRDRETDFV
+196 PSGQRDRETDFV
-208 TALIEHAWRTGIDL
+208 TALIEHAWRTGVDL

-281 SIDKLAGT
+281 SIDKLVGA
-289 NRVDGKTQ
+289 NRVDSKTQ
-297 ISVINLSHI
+297 ISVISLAHI
-306 PDFEDQSF
+306 TDLEDQSF

-356 FYPTYPYIST
+356 FYPTYPYTST

-435 KKIARPKTG
+435 KKLARPKTG
-444 EFMLMNKEGDV
+444 EFMLLNKEGDV

-469 LSPEQLRRYKAK
+469 MSPEQLRRYKAK
-481 VLAPYEGSL
+481 GLAPYEGSM
-490 NTDIAFDDFEVT
+490 NTDIAFEDFEET
-502 ATSNEQEEILSL
+502 IKSDEQEEIQSL
-514 WNDTKDAIGK
+514 WNDAKDAIGQ

-529 EKILNLDTASEKAR
+529 EKILDHDINSEKAR

-555 NRRLQDAQSQ
+555 NRRLQEAQRQ
-565 LAEYAKVA
+565 LAEYAEAAPSPKA
-573 SLPEDTITQE
+573 SKGHE
-583 PSGLMK
+583 PSGLMT
-589 LLSEKK
+589 LLSGKK

-602 FNDSRAM
+602 FNDTR
-609 PSPSSAKPLGDS
+609 PLTSPVSTPPPGDS
-621 VLVEDDGSVIYKGRK
+621 VLVEDDGSVTYKGRT
-636 FQLYRRYAGKSVTF
+636 FQLYRRYAGKSVAF
-650 IEQNGE
+650 IEEDGE
-656 LLFTIEGKVLS
+656 LKFSIEGMVLS
-667 KKYIL
+667 KSFKL

>member
-1 MASGNARTAR
+1 M
-11 GGQRVS
+11 S
-17 ELYIGKHF
+17 ELYVGKRL
-25 DPHGMLGELYRH
+25 DPNGMPGAPYLH

-66 AALKG
+66 AALNEV
-71 IPSII
+71 PSII

-91 ELAAPAI
+91 ELAAPAV

-115 AEANSFRKRLW
+115 AEANTLRKRLW

-134 VREFANLVAVE
+134 VRAFSNRVAVE

-165 PPDINMLFEED
+165 PPDINKLFDED
-176 PDTASVMVTSM
+176 PDTASVMVTSI

-196 PTGQRDRETDFV
+196 PSGQRDRETDFV
-208 TALIEHAWRTGIDL
+208 TALIEHAWRTGVDL
-222 TGEAGLGQLV
+222 AGEAGLGQLV
-232 SMILEPPFATIGV
+232 SMILEPPFETIGV
-245 LGIDDHIPEN
+245 LSIGDHIPES

-281 SIDKLAGT
+281 SIDKLVGS

-306 PDFEDQSF
+306 TDFEDQSF
-314 VVAQIAFAIN
+314 VVAQIAFSIN

-356 FYPTYPYIST
+356 FYPTYPYTST

-435 KKIARPKTG
+435 RKLARPKTG
-444 EFMLMNKEGDV
+444 EFMLLNKDGDV

-481 VLAPYEGSL
+481 GLAPYEGSL
-490 NTDIAFDDFEVT
+490 NTDIFEETTEFD
-502 ATSNEQEEILSL
+502 EQEEAQSL
-514 WNDTKDAIGK
+514 WNDAKDTIGQ

-529 EKILNLDTASEKAR
+529 EKILDHDINSEKAR
-543 LWISILRDPDGF
+543 LWLSILRDPDGF
-555 NRRLQDAQSQ
+555 NRRLVETQRQ
-565 LAEYAKVA
+565 LAEYAEAVFPKSTKA
-573 SLPEDTITQE
+573 PE
-583 PSGLMK
+583 PSGLLT
-589 LLSEKK
+589 LLSEMK
-595 SASQGPS
+595 STGQSPS
-602 FNDSRAM
+602 FNVTRTVPGPA
-609 PSPSSAKPLGDS
+609 SAPPAGDS
-621 VLVEDDGSVIYKGRK
+621 VLVEDDGSVAYKGRRYS
-636 FQLYRRYAGKSVTF
+636 LYRRYAGKSVTF
-650 IEQNGE
+650 IEEDGE
-656 LLFTIEGKVLS
+656 LKFAIEGKVLS
-667 KKYIL
+667 KTFRLV

>member
-1 MASGNARTAR
+1 M
-11 GGQRVS
+11 S
-17 ELYIGKHF
+17 ELYIGKHL
-25 DPHGMLGELYRH
+25 DPNGMPGELYRH

-71 IPSII
+71 VPSII

-91 ELAAPAI
+91 ELAAPAV
-98 APWIE
+98 APWVE

-115 AEANSFRKRLW
+115 AEANTFRKRLW

-134 VREFANLVAVE
+134 VRAFSNQVAVE

-165 PPDINMLFEED
+165 PPDINKLFDED

-196 PTGQRDRETDFV
+196 PSGQRDRETDFV
-208 TALIEHAWRTGIDL
+208 TALIEHAWRTGVDL

-245 LGIDDHIPEN
+245 LEIDDHIPEN

-281 SIDKLAGT
+281 SIDKLVGA

-297 ISVINLSHI
+297 VSVISLAHI
-306 PDFEDQSF
+306 TDFEDQSF
-314 VVAQIAFAIN
+314 VVAQISFAIN

-356 FYPTYPYIST
+356 FYPTYPYTST

-374 VKQGR
+374 VKQG
-379 AFGVGC
+379 
-385 ILATQNPGDIDY
+385 
-397 KGLSNCA
+397 
-404 TWIVGKLQT
+404 
-413 KRDRDKV
+413 
-420 REGLTDAEFSPSDLA
+420 
-435 KKIARPKTG
+435 
-444 EFMLMNKEGDV
+444 
-455 HFIKERWLLTYHCT
+455 
-469 LSPEQLRRYKAK
+469 
-481 VLAPYEGSL
+481 L
-490 NTDIAFDDFEVT
+490 N
-502 ATSNEQEEILSL
+502 
-514 WNDTKDAIGK
+514 
-524 ACNLL
+524 
-529 EKILNLDTASEKAR
+529 
-543 LWISILRDPDGF
+543 
-555 NRRLQDAQSQ
+555 QS
-565 LAEYAKVA
+565 
-573 SLPEDTITQE
+573 
-583 PSGLMK
+583 
-589 LLSEKK
+589 
-595 SASQGPS
+595 
-602 FNDSRAM
+602 
-609 PSPSSAKPLGDS
+609 
-621 VLVEDDGSVIYKGRK
+621 
-636 FQLYRRYAGKSVTF
+636 
-650 IEQNGE
+650 
-656 LLFTIEGKVLS
+656 
-667 KKYIL
+667 

>member
-1 MASGNARTAR
+1 M
-11 GGQRVS
+11 S
-17 ELYIGKHF
+17 ELYIGKYL
-25 DPHGMLGELYRH
+25 DPNGMPGELYRH

-71 IPSII
+71 VPSII

-91 ELAAPAI
+91 ELAAPAV
-98 APWIE
+98 APWVE

-115 AEANSFRKRLW
+115 AEANTFRKRLW

-134 VREFANLVAVE
+134 VREFSNQVAVE

-165 PPDINMLFEED
+165 PPDINKLFDED

-196 PTGQRDRETDFV
+196 PSGQRDRETDFV
-208 TALIEHAWRTGIDL
+208 TALIEHAWRTGVDL

-281 SIDKLAGT
+281 SIDKLVGA

-297 ISVINLSHI
+297 ISVVSLAHI
-306 PDFEDQSF
+306 TDFEDQSF

-356 FYPTYPYIST
+356 FYPTYPYTST

-444 EFMLMNKEGDV
+444 EFMLLNKEGDV

-469 LSPEQLRRYKAK
+469 MSPEQLRRYKGK
-481 VLAPYEGSL
+481 GLAPYEGSL
-490 NTDIAFDDFEVT
+490 NTDIVFEGLEEIIK
-502 ATSNEQEEILSL
+502 SDEQEETQSL
-514 WNDTKDAIGK
+514 WNDAKDAIGQ

-529 EKILNLDTASEKAR
+529 EKILEYDINSEKAR
-543 LWISILRDPDGF
+543 LWISILRDPDRF
-555 NRRLQDAQSQ
+555 NRNLQDAQRQ
-565 LAEYAKVA
+565 LAECATAAPSPKA
-573 SLPEDTITQE
+573 SKSQE
-583 PSGLMK
+583 PSGLIT

-595 SASQGPS
+595 SANQGPLFS
-602 FNDSRAM
+602 HIREVTIPVSTLP
-609 PSPSSAKPLGDS
+609 PSDS
-621 VLVEDDGSVIYKGRK
+621 VLVEDDGSVTYKGRR
-636 FQLYRRYAGKSVTF
+636 FQLYRRYAGKAVAF
-650 IEQNGE
+650 IEENGQ
-656 LLFTIEGKVLS
+656 LKFSVEGKVLS
-667 KKYIL
+667 KSFNL

>member
-1 MASGNARTAR
+1 
-11 GGQRVS
+11 VS
-17 ELYIGKHF
+17 ELYIGKHL
-25 DPHGMLGELYRH
+25 DPNGMPGELYRH
-37 KLSDLITHT
+37 KLSDLTTHT

-71 IPSII
+71 VPSII

-91 ELAAPAI
+91 ELGATVV
-98 APWIE
+98 APWVE

-115 AEANSFRKRLW
+115 AEANNFRKRLW
-126 DWGLAETN
+126 DWGFAETN
-134 VREFANLVAVE
+134 VREFSNRVAVE

-165 PPDINMLFEED
+165 PPDINKLFDKD

-208 TALIEHAWRTGIDL
+208 TALIEHAWRMGVDL
-222 TGEAGLGQLV
+222 TGEAGLGQMV
-232 SMILEPPFATIGV
+232 SMILDPPFATIGV
-245 LGIDDHIPEN
+245 LGIDDHIPES

-281 SIDKLAGT
+281 NIDKLVGA

-297 ISVINLSHI
+297 ISVISLAHI
-306 PDFEDQSF
+306 TDFEDQSF

-330 GSAPGGNR
+330 GSSPGGNR

-356 FYPTYPYIST
+356 FYPTYPFTST

-379 AFGVGC
+379 AFGIGC

-397 KGLSNCA
+397 KGLSNCS

-413 KRDRDKV
+413 KRDREKV

-435 KKIARPKTG
+435 KKLARPKTG

-481 VLAPYEGSL
+481 GLAPYEGSL
-490 NTDIAFDDFEVT
+490 NTDIAIEDFGET
-502 ATSNEQEEILSL
+502 IKPDEQEEVHSL
-514 WNDTKDAIGK
+514 WNDAQDSIGQ

-529 EKILNLDTASEKAR
+529 EKILDRDSNSEKAR

-555 NRRLQDAQSQ
+555 NRRLQDAQRQ
-565 LAEYAKVA
+565 LAEYAEA
-573 SLPEDTITQE
+573 APSPTSSTSQE
-583 PSGLMK
+583 PSTLMTM
-589 LLSEKK
+589 LSEKK
-595 SASQGPS
+595 NASQDPS
-602 FNDSRAM
+602 FNDRRAVT
-609 PSPSSAKPLGDS
+609 SSVSTPKTGDS
-621 VLVEDDGSVIYKGRK
+621 VLVEDDGSVTYKGRT
-636 FQLYRRYAGKSVTF
+636 FQLYRRYAGKSVAF
-650 IEQNGE
+650 IEEDGE
-656 LLFTIEGKVLS
+656 LKFSVEGKVLS
-667 KKYIL
+667 KSFKL

>member
-1 MASGNARTAR
+1 
-11 GGQRVS
+11 
-17 ELYIGKHF
+17 
-25 DPHGMLGELYRH
+25 
-37 KLSDLITHT
+37 
-46 FICGGSGSGKTVMGK
+46 
-61 AIIEE
+61 
-66 AALKG
+66 
-71 IPSII
+71 
-76 VDLKGDLSSL
+76 
-86 ALAFG
+86 
-91 ELAAPAI
+91 
-98 APWIE
+98 
-103 VEDKSTLGRAAL
+103 
-115 AEANSFRKRLW
+115 
-126 DWGLAETN
+126 
-134 VREFANLVAVE
+134 
-145 IFTPRSEL
+145 
-153 GRRVSIPLISSP
+153 
-165 PPDINMLFEED
+165 
-176 PDTASVMVTSM
+176 
-187 AEALVRRVI
+187 
-196 PTGQRDRETDFV
+196 
-208 TALIEHAWRTGIDL
+208 
-222 TGEAGLGQLV
+222 
-232 SMILEPPFATIGV
+232 
-245 LGIDDHIPEN
+245 
-255 RRQKLAQAVNGQLV
+255 
-269 GAAANWVRGEEM
+269 
-281 SIDKLAGT
+281 
-289 NRVDGKTQ
+289 
-297 ISVINLSHI
+297 
-306 PDFEDQSF
+306 
-314 VVAQIAFAIN
+314 
-324 AWMRKQ
+324 
-330 GSAPGGNR
+330 
-338 PRLLFFLDEIG
+338 
-349 GGGGKTA
+349 
-356 FYPTYPYIST
+356 
-366 CKPALNIL
+366 
-374 VKQGR
+374 
-379 AFGVGC
+379 
-385 ILATQNPGDIDY
+385 
-397 KGLSNCA
+397 
-404 TWIVGKLQT
+404 
-413 KRDRDKV
+413 
-420 REGLTDAEFSPSDLA
+420 
-435 KKIARPKTG
+435 
-444 EFMLMNKEGDV
+444 MNKEGDV

>member
-1 MASGNARTAR
+1 MSD
-11 GGQRVS
+11 
-17 ELYIGKHF
+17 LYIGKYL
-25 DPHGMLGELYRH
+25 DPNGMPGELYRH

-46 FICGGSGSGKTVMGK
+46 FICGGSGSGKTVIGK
-61 AIIEE
+61 AIVEE
-66 AALKG
+66 SALKG
-71 IPSII
+71 VPSII

-91 ELAAPAI
+91 ELSAPVV

-103 VEDKSTLGRAAL
+103 VEDKTSLGRAAL
-115 AEANSFRKRLW
+115 AEANTFRKRLW
-126 DWGLAETN
+126 DWGLAEAN
-134 VREFANLVAVE
+134 VREFVNQVAVE

-165 PPDINMLFEED
+165 PPDINNLFNED

-208 TALIEHAWRTGIDL
+208 TALIEYAWRTNVDL
-222 TGEAGLGQLV
+222 TGETGLGQLV
-232 SMILEPPFATIGV
+232 SMILDPPFATIGV

-281 SIDKLAGT
+281 SIDKLVGA

-306 PDFEDQSF
+306 SDFEDQSF

-356 FYPTYPYIST
+356 FYPTHPYTSS

-444 EFMLMNKEGDV
+444 EFMLLNKEGDV

-469 LSPEQLRRYKAK
+469 LSPEQLRRYRAK
-481 VLAPYEGSL
+481 GLAPYEGLL
-490 NTDIAFDDFEVT
+490 NTDIAAPDFEDS
-502 ATSNEQEEILSL
+502 ARSDEQEEIQSR
-514 WNDTKDAIGK
+514 WNDVKDTIGQ

-529 EKILNLDTASEKAR
+529 EKILEYDASAEKAR
-543 LWISILRDPDGF
+543 EWISILRDPDGMH
-555 NRRLQDAQSQ
+555 RRLLEVQRQ
-565 LAEYAKVA
+565 LAEISNTVSAPVK
-573 SLPEDTITQE
+573 SQIQE
-583 PSGLMK
+583 SSGLMS
-589 LLSEKK
+589 LLSEWKQPR
-595 SASQGPS
+595 QGMS
-602 FNDSRAM
+602 INDIRPQSIQ
-609 PSPSSAKPLGDS
+609 PNSTPPGDS
-621 VLVEDDGSVIYKGRK
+621 VLVEDDGSVTYKGRK
-636 FQLYRRYAGKSVTF
+636 FQLYRRYAGKSVAF
-650 IEQNGE
+650 IEDNGE
-656 LLFTIEGKVLS
+656 LKFSIEGKVLS
-667 KKYIL
+667 KKFSM